1 MPPKETKSK
10 DASAIIVGA
19 GKGLRMNS
27 STPKQFLQLK
37 NRPVIAYALEAFGAC
52 DKINEIYLV
61 VSKGE
66 VEFCRETLLPSLELA
81 KPIQL
86 VEGGL
91 RRQDSVYNGLLA
103 MEGHEGVVVIHD
115 GVRPFVKTSQI
126 AACISR
132 AETFGACMLGMPV
145 GDTLK
150 RVGPSQMIEETIPR
164 DNMWQAQTPQAFQY
178 TLIRSAHDRAARE
191 GFAGTDDASLVERCG
206 GEVKVIKGSA
216 GNIKITLPEDLA
228 MAEVL
233 LMLEG

>member
-1 MPPKETKSK
+1 MNKV
-10 DASAIIVGA
+10 ALAIIVGG

-66 VEFCRETLLPSLELA
+66 VEFCSETLLPSLEPA
-81 KPIQL
+81 KPIHL

-115 GVRPFVKTSQI
+115 GVRPFVTPTQI
-126 AACISR
+126 TECIAG
-132 AETFGACMLGMPV
+132 AETSGACLLGMPV

-150 RVGPSQMIEETIPR
+150 RVGSTQMIEETISR

-178 TLIRSAHDRAARE
+178 TLIRQAHDRAARE

-206 GEVKVIKGSA
+206 GKVKVIKGSA
-216 GNIKITLPEDLA
+216 GNIKITLPEDLV
-228 MAEVL
+228 MAEAL
-233 LMLEG
+233 LSPKG